1 MIQYVSTNPTNNVL
15 RDLCRSYLETDFYY
29 HYVEDRW
36 VIWLCDLVIE
46 KYDRGKAE
54 PGESVG
60 MLASQS
66 ISEKATQMCLD
77 TFHLAGNAN
86 KITTG
91 IPRLNELFSVAK
103 KLKAPC
109 LTFQCGNPSL
119 SIEPETT
126 LGDVTTEI
134 SLSYT
139 VPSDGWVT
147 RWVTIFE
154 ISPDVMT
161 QSNWIRLK
169 LSSDVISTPA
179 VWRTVQDSV
188 AKSFEDAIIV
198 PTHHTDIDHPS
209 LVLHFCERDQSLY
222 TPKLWSTVKETILSI
237 YLFGILNKNAT
248 ATYKHGCYTLGDT
261 KLTHGVLGAF
271 VALANDE
278 PSVDINTVASNNPCE
293 MLEIYGI
300 EAARATLLNELC
312 NVIKFDGT
320 YVNHRH
326 PMLLADYMTMDGTIQ
341 PMNRSGIKK
350 TASALSFA
358 SFEMATVSLAEA
370 ALNNEIDNANG
381 VAERVILGRLANIG
395 TNANVDLLLNEEML
409 QDSHDL
415 IEAAAEADDKAGLIM
430 PIVMEPTIET
440 TPALSECAFS
450 PFSPAWGAQF
460 SPAHT
465 PCAESDYS
473 PEQSYVPT
481 SPMYSPSTPCY
492 SPDAHSIY
500 APPSP
505 EYMPSTPEIHDEQQ
519 PSSEELGDAVNSL
532 FA

>member
-1 MIQYVSTNPTNNVL
+1 
-15 RDLCRSYLETDFYY
+15 
-29 HYVEDRW
+29 
-36 VIWLCDLVIE
+36 VIE
-46 KYDRGKAE
+46 KYDRGMIP

-109 LTFQCGNPSL
+109 LKFRCENPSL
-119 SIEPETT
+119 LVEPETT

-139 VPSDGWVT
+139 VPQDDWTT
-147 RWVTIFE
+147 RWFTIFE
-154 ISPDVMT
+154 ISEDIMT
-161 QSNWIRLK
+161 QPNWIRLK
-169 LSSDVISTPA
+169 LSPSDVTPA
-179 VWRTVQDSV
+179 VWLTIQDSV
-188 AKSFEDAIIV
+188 AKSFEDAIVI

-209 LVLHFCERDQSLY
+209 LVLHFCEKDQTLY
-222 TPKLWSTVKETILSI
+222 TPKLWSTVKDTILSI
-237 YLFGILNKNAT
+237 YLFGILNKSAI
-248 ATYKHGCYTLGDT
+248 ATYERGCYILGDT
-261 KLTHGVLGAF
+261 KLTHGVLGAL

-278 PSVDINTVASNNPCE
+278 PSVDINTVASNNPRE

-312 NVIKFDGT
+312 NVIKFNGT
-320 YVNHRH
+320 YINHRH
-326 PMLLADYMTMDGTIQ
+326 PMLLVDCMTMDGTIQ

-350 TASALSFA
+350 NASALSFA

-370 ALNNEIDNANG
+370 AMHNKVDPMNG
-381 VAERVILGRLANIG
+381 VAERIIVGRMANIG
-395 TNANVDLLLNEEML
+395 TNANIQLILDEEKLQHSFNLVENAQEKSQMDFGMPPVIEPLLDL
-409 QDSHDL
+409 S
-415 IEAAAEADDKAGLIM
+415 
-430 PIVMEPTIET
+430 
-440 TPALSECAFS
+440 PALSEPLFS
-450 PFSPAWGAQF
+450 QFSPAWGAQF
-460 SPAHT
+460 SPEREPHA
-465 PCAESDYS
+465 PS
-473 PEQSYVPT
+473 PS

-492 SPDAHSIY
+492 SPDAHDIY
-500 APPSP
+500 VPPSP
-505 EYMPSTPEIHDEQQ
+505 DYMPSSPASTQ
-519 PSSEELGDAVNSL
+519 PTALLDVAVNSL